1 MTKISETVPISTLAT
16 YIQTANGE
24 PITATN
30 MTISPTDCDEPCNAI
45 VTVTWM
51 NSGQGSGKFKPAIKV
66 NGIKNEL
73 EEITLRRNQTITKTF
88 NLTNLM
94 EGTYTICPFPN

>member
-1 MTKISETVPISTLAT
+1 MTKISEIAHAT
-16 YIQTANGE
+16 YIQVANVE
-24 PITATN
+24 HIIAID
-30 MTISPTDCDEPCNAI
+30 MTIDPTDCDEPCNAI
-45 VTVTWM
+45 VTVTWK

-88 NLTNLM
+88 NLINLM
-94 EGTYTICPFPN
+94 EGTYTICPYPN

>member
-1 MTKISETVPISTLAT
+1 MMKTSETSPISTQAT
-16 YIQTANGE
+16 YIQAANGE
-24 PITATN
+24 NITATN

-45 VTVTWM
+45 VTVTWV

-66 NGIKNEL
+66 NGIIKQL
-73 EEITLRRNQTITKTF
+73 EEINLRKNQTITMTF

-94 EGTYTICPFPN
+94 EGTYTICPYPN

>member
-1 MTKISETVPISTLAT
+1 MSETIPISQVI
-16 YIQTANGE
+16 YIQAANGE
-24 PITATN
+24 HITATN
-30 MTISPTDCDEPCNAI
+30 MTIIPTDCDEPCNTI

-94 EGTYTICPFPN
+94 EGTYTICPYPN